1 MFILIILYVINIIN
15 CILEYKF
22 IQKKFPI
29 NIFKKY
35 NIDNL
40 YKNITNN
47 NKTLRKLEYIELN
60 TISSYENVF
69 TIKILIG
76 SNKEEFNVIFDTGSI
91 ILWIAGKDSDDKYPM
106 KHHFDYK
113 NSTTFYTDYSSF
125 SVIYGSGSCSGIY
138 GNDNIYINENKYVS
152 LNFGIAKKTEVNFN
166 DLADGIVGIG
176 KYYND
181 KNLNFIGQLKEQNII
196 EKNIFSVK
204 TFLNNTGILYIGDE
218 HQDFN
223 NTDYNKII
231 PNIKLIDSYLLEKNY
246 WTGTLQYITIGNR
259 NKKNYRKNSIP
270 IFSNVIFDTGTTLNI
285 INDKYLLNDILNM
298 LSNENNCIIKRIE
311 GIGIILC
318 ENINNMPN
326 ISFTFDGYSFII
338 PNQLIFND
346 SAYIINDTKID
357 KKYKY
362 FCNILCA
369 NMGVGMSLIGMPFFQ
384 TYHVLFDN
392 DKNRLKVFSEN
403 NDYILNVK
411 NMIGFF
417 SDINLYFVYF
427 IFILVIGGMLYLSR
441 LYYYKM
447 KFVDKIKEYDIQ
459 INNVDNFLDNN
470 LIDDNNKILI
480 DN

>member
-1 MFILIILYVINIIN
+1 MFLLVILFNINIIN

-22 IQKKFPI
+22 IQKKIPI

-40 YKNITNN
+40 YKNITNKN
-47 NKTLRKLEYIELN
+47 YNRKLEYIELY
-60 TISSYENVF
+60 TLSSYENVF

-76 SNKEEFNVIFDTGSI
+76 SNKEEFNLIFDTGSPL
-91 ILWIAGKDSDDKYPM
+91 LWIAAKDSDDKYYI

-113 NSTTFYTDYSSF
+113 NSKTFYTDYSSF
-125 SVIYGSGSCSGIY
+125 SITYGSGSCNGIY
-138 GNDNIYINENKYVS
+138 GIDNIYINENKYIS
-152 LNFGIAKKTEVNFN
+152 LKFGIAKNTEVGFN

-176 KYYND
+176 KYYSD
-181 KNLNFIGQLKEQNII
+181 KNFNFIGQLKEQNII
-196 EKNIFSVK
+196 EKNIFSIK

-218 HQDFN
+218 HNDFN
-223 NTDYNKII
+223 NTNNNKII
-231 PNIKLIDSYLLEKNY
+231 PNIKLIDSSLLEKNY

-270 IFSNVIFDTGTTLNI
+270 IFSNVAFDTGTTLNI
-285 INDKYLLNDILNM
+285 INDKYLLNDILKL
-298 LSNENNCIIKRIE
+298 LSNDNNCIIKKID
-311 GIGIILC
+311 GMGIIFC

-346 SAYIINDTKID
+346 STYILNDTNIN

-362 FCNILCA
+362 FCNILSA
-369 NMGVGMSLIGMPFFQ
+369 NIGLGMSIIGMPFFQ

-392 DKNRLKVFSEN
+392 DKNNIKIFTEN
-403 NDYILNVK
+403 DDYILNVK

-417 SDINLYFVYF
+417 SNINLYFIYF
-427 IFILVIGGMLYLSR
+427 IFIFIIGGMLYLSR
-441 LYYYKM
+441 LYYFKM
-447 KFVDKIKEYDIQ
+447 KLVDKIKEYDIQ

-470 LIDDNNKILI
+470 LINDNKILI